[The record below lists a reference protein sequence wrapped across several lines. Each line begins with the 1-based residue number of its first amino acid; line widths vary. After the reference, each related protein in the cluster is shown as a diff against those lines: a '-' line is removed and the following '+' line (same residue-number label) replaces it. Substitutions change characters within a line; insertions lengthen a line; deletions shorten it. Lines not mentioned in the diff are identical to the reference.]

1 MVYGINN
8 QIPNSGLQEAM
19 AGSSSMVATGLE
31 KELKTGKVKIDFDPK
46 TELSEVNE
54 YVQKLTN
61 ATALE
66 RVKKYDQKREQNE
79 KEENP
84 LRKKPL
90 PRKIKYRTQ
99 PLSWLKPE
107 IKTSFNL
114 FAWLVELE
122 RAILKEVLSFALQP
136 ELEALLALARE
147 LNLDLTSWKL
157 EKINLNY
164 KGEILLS
171 SDLSPEER
179 MKFLLLDEYRILYI
193 GQQLCDS
200 WFKLLVINLRL
211 NKVKAALWDLGI
223 RDLEEVSL
231 SARRLAF
238 LKLLA
243 LLKEAHLKRVF
254 SASRQE
260 FSEYSKMIK
269 QLTDRALKIEVN
281 IPQRGMDF
289 IHQKLGLLA
298 REAARYKLELLRS
311 LQTLAPEAEREKT
324 IHWLEHIIA
333 RLG

>member
-1 MVYGINN
+1 MVYGING
-8 QIPNSGLQEAM
+8 QIPNNGLQEAM

-99 PLSWLKPE
+99 PLAWLKPE

-114 FAWLVELE
+114 FAWLMELE
-122 RAILKEVLSFALQP
+122 RAVLKEVLSFALQP
-136 ELEALLALARE
+136 ELEALLSLARE

-200 WFKLLVINLRL
+200 WLKLLVINLRL

-223 RDLEEVSL
+223 RNLEEVNL

-254 SASRQE
+254 SSSRSE
-260 FSEYSKMIK
+260 FSSYSKTIQ

-281 IPQRGMDF
+281 IPQRGMDL
-289 IHQKLGLLA
+289 IHQKLGSLG

-311 LQTLAPEAEREKT
+311 LQALAPEAEREKT